1 MCLSGDIYDL
11 NNEQWKIVDDSIR
24 FYKKYS
30 HIIADGESSFFGT
43 KVESYIEPKGWQAV
57 VRYCEK
63 TGETLVIVHTFPGDF
78 PNEITLP
85 VQGSVIH
92 DCICSEANRI
102 DLSNQ
107 YLTIERKL
115 TR

>member
-63 TGETLVIVHTFPGDF
+63 QERRWLLYILFRETSP
-78 PNEITLP
+78 
-85 VQGSVIH
+85 
-92 DCICSEANRI
+92 
-102 DLSNQ
+102 
-107 YLTIERKL
+107 
-115 TR
+115 TRSHYRYKDR